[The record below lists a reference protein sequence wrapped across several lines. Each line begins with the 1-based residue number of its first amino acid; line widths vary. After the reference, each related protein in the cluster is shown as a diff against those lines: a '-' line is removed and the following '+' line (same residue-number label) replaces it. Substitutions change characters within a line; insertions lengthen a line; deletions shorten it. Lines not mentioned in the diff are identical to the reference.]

1 MSRQNELDQLCI
13 NTIRTLSMDAV
24 QAANSGHPGTPMALA
39 PLTYLLWTRH
49 LKHNPADPAWL
60 DRDRFILSAGHASM
74 LLYSMLY
81 LSGYGLELED
91 LKEFR
96 QWESVTPGHPEYGM
110 TRGVET
116 TTGPLGQ
123 GAHKA
128 AALDFG
134 PAELQHAE
142 ADMEAL
148 LSLYKSLEFRSWIK
162 ELEDQGIEAEP
173 AADIGQPL
181 LSESADD
188 ANAAFARAPATQ
200 NYVTVSDEAALQ
212 ALCDSLARAERLA
225 LFPIAEDGHYK
236 RAPLTGLG
244 LSTAPGEAFYLP
256 LGHDMMGAA
265 EQLPITQVLERLQP
279 FLESQSLF
287 KVGHDLKHCTHVL
300 ARYGISLKGRRYDT
314 MLQSYVLNSVAHRHT
329 LERITEQYLDESLQS
344 ADELRGKG
352 RNRLAFAQLDIA
364 SAAAWACRSA
374 DLCLRAHAVLAA
386 ELAAVPGLVDVY
398 RYIEIALLP
407 VLARMEAVGI
417 KVDTKAL
424 ALQSEQLGKRLA
436 ELTGEVRV

>member
-1 MSRQNELDQLCI
+1 MSSNPPLVLVDGSSYLFR
-13 NTIRTLSMDAV
+13 AY
-24 QAANSGHPGTPMALA
+24 HALP
-39 PLTYLLWTRH
+39 PLT
-49 LKHNPADPAWL
+49 
-60 DRDRFILSAGHASM
+60 
-74 LLYSMLY
+74 
-81 LSGYGLELED
+81 
-91 LKEFR
+91 
-96 QWESVTPGHPEYGM
+96 
-110 TRGVET
+110 T
-116 TTGPLGQ
+116 TTGQPTGATKGVINMIRSLIKQYPDSRIVVVFDAKGKTFRDDIFSEYKAQRPPMPDDLRVQIEPIHSIVRAMGLPLLIIEGVEADDVIGTLAQ
-123 GAHKA
+123 QAWEQQIATLISTGDKDMAQLVNDHVTLLNTMTNETLDRAGVEAKFGLPPERIVEYLALMGDKVDNIPGVPGVGPKTAVKWLLEYGNLDALIARADEVKGKA
-128 AALDFG
+128 GENLRANLDKLALSRELATIKLDVALDFG

-300 ARYGISLKGRRYDT
+300 ARYGI
-314 MLQSYVLNSVAHRHT
+314 
-329 LERITEQYLDESLQS
+329 
-344 ADELRGKG
+344 
-352 RNRLAFAQLDIA
+352 
-364 SAAAWACRSA
+364 
-374 DLCLRAHAVLAA
+374 
-386 ELAAVPGLVDVY
+386 
-398 RYIEIALLP
+398 
-407 VLARMEAVGI
+407 
-417 KVDTKAL
+417 
-424 ALQSEQLGKRLA
+424 
-436 ELTGEVRV
+436 